1 MISNIREMQ
10 KRIHVLNHRWWHND
24 AGNRLDRN
32 KGELLCLI
40 HSEISEATEGELT
53 GKFDDHLPLRLMAE
67 VEMAD
72 AAIRIHDYAEG
83 FGYDL
88 EEACNQLLEI
98 GWWQG
103 CASCGEWATDIA
115 LMHMF
120 VSYAMEV
127 DLRSPSIIIA
137 RAPER
142 PVAENYLAQTL
153 LLIARYCELHNYDLA
168 GAIEEKL
175 AYNQQRRDHSYE
187 ARAQA
192 NGKKW

>member
-10 KRIHVLNHRWWHND
+10 KRIHALNHRWWHD
-24 AGNRLDRN
+24 EAGNRLDRN

-53 GKFDDHLPLRLMAE
+53 GKRDDHLPHRLMTE

-72 AAIRIHDYAEG
+72 VSIRIYDYAEG

-88 EEACNQLLEI
+88 QGAADDLVASGWEAYSHSVADYLL
-98 GWWQG
+98 
-103 CASCGEWATDIA
+103 DIA
-115 LMHMF
+115 RLHMH
-120 VSYAMEV
+120 VSEAMEGERKSSITRLSVV
-127 DLRSPSIIIA
+127 D
-137 RAPER
+137 R
-142 PVAENYLAQTL
+142 PVAEVALTRTM
-153 LLIARYCELHNYDLA
+153 LLISAYCDVHGYDLA
-168 GAIEEKL
+168 SAIEEKL
-175 AYNQQRRDHSYE
+175 AYNQRRQDHTYA

>member
-10 KRIHVLNHRWWHND
+10 TRIHVLSHRWWHD
-24 AGNRLDRN
+24 EAGNRLDRN
-32 KGELLCLI
+32 RGEMLCLI

-53 GKFDDHLPLRLMAE
+53 GKRDDHLPHRLMTE

-72 AAIRIHDYAEG
+72 ASIRIYDYAEG

-88 EEACNQLLEI
+88 QAAFEYLINDDWDILVHDRKD
-98 GWWQG
+98 
-103 CASCGEWATDIA
+103 WATDIA
-115 LMHMF
+115 IMQMH
-120 VSYAMEV
+120 VSMAMEG
-127 DLRSPSIIIA
+127 
-137 RAPER
+137 ER
-142 PVAENYLAQTL
+142 KSTKDSVYTALPAAEVALAKTL
-153 LLIARYCELHNYDLA
+153 LLIARYCELHGYDLA

-175 AYNQQRRDHSYE
+175 AYNQTRADHQYA